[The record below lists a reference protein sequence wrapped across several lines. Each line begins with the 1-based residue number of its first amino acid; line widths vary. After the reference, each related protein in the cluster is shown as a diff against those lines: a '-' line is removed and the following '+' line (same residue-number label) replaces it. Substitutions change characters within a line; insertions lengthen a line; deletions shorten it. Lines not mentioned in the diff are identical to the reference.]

1 MLVFPFGVE
10 GDARDADA
18 SRDFLNAT
26 FYNKLVAVSLFAHL
40 FDARFGV
47 GSLVEY
53 ATFPI
58 DNQVGAT
65 KISAKCLFAHIVFSA
80 EFFDLENAF

>member
-10 GDARDADA
+10 ADACDADA

-53 ATFPI
+53 AAFPI

-65 KISAKCLFAHIVFSA
+65 KISPECLFAHIVFSA